1 MKKSLTREE
10 RLRRKT
16 DFDSVFAVG
25 KRKGC
30 TGARLVYRPNA
41 LDYSRFAVC
50 PVRKFGNAVERNRV
64 KRICRELFR
73 GMKDR
78 IKTGFDIVL
87 IVYPGKD
94 TFKAREE
101 QFSFLLGE
109 ENLFPFD
116 TK

>member
-30 TGARLVYRPNA
+30 TGARLVYRPNE